1 MIQTFKDFN
10 EKIIWDFNEKNLEG
24 NGMWWQ
30 VLWFP
35 IFHFDDEKSETP
47 SRAVIAVRKECVS
60 LDSRREA
67 SPFPATAELSAGRK
81 RDPMESRDV
90 WGVLGTGMG
99 SCWWLWRD
107 EQQLKSETV
116 RETTLVE
123 APFFPLKMAPF
134 WLQLCCVLL
143 FTVARIDAE
152 ELAPPYF
159 NLADNRR
166 IYASATCGEDVTGPE
181 LYCKLVGASSSS
193 TSGTSPE
200 HEIIGQVIQ
209 GQVSMRFA
217 LKFEK
222 CC

>member
-1 MIQTFKDFN
+1 MSGGSLEQGWEAVGDFDVMSTSSSQKQS
-10 EKIIWDFNEKNLEG
+10 ERRH
-24 NGMWWQ
+24 WW
-30 VLWFP
+30 
-35 IFHFDDEKSETP
+35 
-47 SRAVIAVRKECVS
+47 
-60 LDSRREA
+60 RRRF
-67 SPFPATAELSAGRK
+67 SP
-81 RDPMESRDV
+81 
-90 WGVLGTGMG
+90 
-99 SCWWLWRD
+99 
-107 EQQLKSETV
+107 
-116 RETTLVE
+116 
-123 APFFPLKMAPF
+123 KMAPF

-143 FTVARIDAE
+143 FTVVRIGAE

-209 GQVSMRFA
+209 GQVSMQFSFKA
-217 LKFEK
+217 EK